1 MHNIIQISKK
11 IFFSIIALAIIAL
24 LIADYNYFNKNKINN
39 LNDRVKV
46 LGNSIVPDEKIVSMI
61 IQKDNHQ
68 SIYSSII
75 NKLKVINVANHKK
88 IVIIDE
94 DDIRFYDDKYYYMS
108 SGKKISV
115 SKDLIDKALFPI
127 LRDDLK
133 NKKLY
138 NKIIFLTNYM
148 FDKYPELY
156 EQLRSI
162 NFSDDKKLSIELN
175 GYETVLIDQN
185 KESVSNSNILKKIDI
200 LKSFNNQ
207 FYDSLDIREIDLTWK
222 DKIFIKSI

>member
-11 IFFSIIALAIIAL
+11 LFFSIIALAIIAL

-39 LNDRVKV
+39 LNARVEV
-46 LGNSIVPDEKIVSMI
+46 LGNNIVPDEKIMSMI
-61 IQKDNHQ
+61 IQENNHQ

-75 NKLKVINVANHKK
+75 NKLKVINVASDKK

-94 DDIRFYDDKYYYMS
+94 DNIRFYDDNYYYMS

-127 LRDDLK
+127 LKDDLQ

-162 NFSDDKKLSIELN
+162 NFSDNRKLSIELN

>member
-39 LNDRVKV
+39 LNVRVEV
-46 LGNSIVPDEKIVSMI
+46 LGNNIVPDEKIMSMM
-61 IQKDNHQ
+61 IQENNHQ

-75 NKLKVINVANHKK
+75 NKLKVINVASDKK

-94 DDIRFYDDKYYYMS
+94 DNIRVYDDKYYYMS

-162 NFSDDKKLSIELN
+162 NFSDDRKLSIELN

>member
-1 MHNIIQISKK
+1 
-11 IFFSIIALAIIAL
+11 
-24 LIADYNYFNKNKINN
+24 
-39 LNDRVKV
+39 
-46 LGNSIVPDEKIVSMI
+46 
-61 IQKDNHQ
+61 
-68 SIYSSII
+68 
-75 NKLKVINVANHKK
+75 
-88 IVIIDE
+88 
-94 DDIRFYDDKYYYMS
+94 
-108 SGKKISV
+108 
-115 SKDLIDKALFPI
+115 
-127 LRDDLK
+127 
-133 NKKLY
+133 
-138 NKIIFLTNYM
+138 M

-162 NFSDDKKLSIELN
+162 NFSDDRKLSIELN